1 MRREMNY
8 TSGTPPIKALNGTGL
23 TFSLLTSNEIEDRL
37 SDFVELKLK
46 IMVIEK
52 SSLAPPRLS
61 HGRAEANYVV
71 ACPSYMGANRC

>member
-8 TSGTPPIKALNGTGL
+8 VSGTPPIKALNGTGL
-23 TFSLLTSNEIEDRL
+23 TCSLLTSNEIEDRL
-37 SDFVELKLK
+37 SDFVELQLK

-61 HGRAEANYVV
+61 HGGEANYVV
-71 ACPSYMGANRC
+71 ACPSYMGANGC

>member
-23 TFSLLTSNEIEDRL
+23 TCSLPTSNEIEDRL

-61 HGRAEANYVV
+61 HGRDRKSVV
-71 ACPSYMGANRC
+71 